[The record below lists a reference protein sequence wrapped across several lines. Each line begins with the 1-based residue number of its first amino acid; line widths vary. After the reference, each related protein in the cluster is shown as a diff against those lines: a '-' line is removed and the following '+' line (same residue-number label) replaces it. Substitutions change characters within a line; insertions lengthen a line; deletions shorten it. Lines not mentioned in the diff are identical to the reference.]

1 MGKKIGIDLGTT
13 YSCVSYVDDN
23 GVLRIVDN
31 MEGEQTTPSVV
42 YFDPDGSAVVGS
54 TARAEGAMNPECLCE
69 RVKNFMGNAD
79 YRFLANGA
87 EYSSAAVSTLILKKL
102 LADAE
107 AAIGEEIDGAV
118 ITCPAY
124 FGVEAKNATKF
135 AGENVILSNGKP
147 LNVLRILDEPT
158 AAAIA
163 YADSRKED
171 MDKTVLIYD
180 LGGGT
185 FDCTVMK
192 LKIVGGE
199 KTVSVITTGGNHQLG
214 GKDWDEA
221 FANLVRGKFCD
232 ETGCDED
239 EMKNDAECVAWFSE
253 NIEKAKKTLTGR
265 ESTSLT
271 PSFGGQRQKIEI
283 TRQEFDEATSGK
295 LDETISLVNE
305 MLSAKGM
312 SIDNID
318 EIILVGGS
326 TYMPQVSK
334 KLEQEYGKPLAQY
347 EPNKAVAM
355 GAALVANEYSFK
367 SENGEILESLS
378 QNGDSSLMAVLSS
391 IETTENGGTKVG
403 NTEFIE
409 NVTKS
414 YGFRFYDG
422 NEKKQKV
429 LNLIIKDMQKPA
441 HGASIEHMQLIFT
454 SDPAPIDSIDILVL
468 ESDSL
473 ERIIDIDICNE
484 IYVEE
489 PIKLDAPVAGNSPV
503 SIEMTVD
510 ANSLITLELKDL
522 TNGKTYEMHPRLKS
536 SESNQEGMA
545 AVVGM
550 TLK

>member
-13 YSCVSYVDDN
+13 YSCVSYVDDS

-31 MEGEQTTPSVV
+31 LEGEQTTPSVV
-42 YFDPDGSAVVGS
+42 FFDPNGEAVVGS
-54 TARAEGAMNPECLCE
+54 TARSEGAMNPECLCE

-79 YRFLANGA
+79 FRFMANGT
-87 EYSSAAVSTLILKKL
+87 EFSSAAVSTLILKKL

-107 AAIGEEIDGAV
+107 SAIGEEIEGAV

-124 FGVEAKNATKF
+124 FGEEAKNATKV

-147 LNVLRILDEPT
+147 LTVLKILDEPT

-163 YADSRKED
+163 YADSRKEN

-192 LKIVGGE
+192 LKFEGGS
-199 KTVSVITTGGNHQLG
+199 KSVQVITTGGNHQLG
-214 GKDWDEA
+214 GKDWDEQ
-221 FANLVRGKFCD
+221 FANLVRTKFCE
-232 ETGCDED
+232 ETGCDEE
-239 EMKNDAECVAWFSE
+239 EMKNDPETAAWFSE
-253 NIEKAKKTLTGR
+253 NIEKAKKMLTSR

-271 PSFGGQRQKIEI
+271 PNFGGQRQKIEI
-283 TRQEFDEATSGK
+283 TRQEFDEATAGK

-305 MLSAKGM
+305 MLEAKKM
-312 SIDNID
+312 SMNDID

-326 TYMPQVSK
+326 TYMPQITK

-355 GAALVANEYSFK
+355 GAALVANEFTFT
-367 SENGEILESLS
+367 SEGSEQAQEGAPVIGGMPPVIGSLA
-378 QNGDSSLMAVLSS
+378 QIV
-391 IETTENGGTKVG
+391 TTEDGGNKVG
-403 NTEFIE
+403 DMVFYE

-414 YGFRFYDG
+414 YGVRFYD
-422 NEKKQKV
+422 NKQEKV
-429 LNLIIKDMQKPA
+429 LNLILKDTQKPA
-441 HGASIEHMQLIFT
+441 TGNSEAFTQLVFS
-454 SDPAPIDSIDILVL
+454 SDPAPIDSVEILVL

-473 ERIIDIDICNE
+473 ERIVDRDVCNE

-489 PIKLDAPVAGNSPV
+489 PIKLDAPVPGNNPV
-503 SIEMTVD
+503 SIEMNVD
-510 ANSLITLELKDL
+510 GNSILSLELKDL
-522 TNGKTYEMHPRLKS
+522 TSGRVYKMNPKRKS
-536 SESNQEGMA
+536 DDANQEGMA
-545 AVVGM
+545 AVAAM
-550 TLK
+550 SLR

>member
-1 MGKKIGIDLGTT
+1 MSKKIGIDLGTT

-54 TARAEGAMNPECLCE
+54 TARAEGAMNPDCLCE

-79 YRFLANGA
+79 YRFFANGT

-102 LADAE
+102 IADAE
-107 AAIGEEIDGAV
+107 SAIGEEIDGAV
-118 ITCPAY
+118 ITVPAY

-135 AGENVILSNGKP
+135 AGENVELSNGKK

-158 AAAIA
+158 SAAIA

-192 LKIVGGE
+192 LKIASGE

-221 FANLVRGKFCD
+221 FANLVREKFCE
-232 ETGCDED
+232 ETGCDET
-239 EMKNDAECVAWFSE
+239 EMKNDPECVAWFSE
-253 NIEKAKKTLTGR
+253 NIEKAKKMLTSR

-271 PSFGGQRQKIEI
+271 PSFDGQRQKIEV
-283 TRQEFDEATSGK
+283 TRQEFDEVTSGK
-295 LDETISLVNE
+295 LEETILLVNE
-305 MLSAKGM
+305 MLAAKSM
-312 SIDNID
+312 SINDID

-355 GAALVANEYSFK
+355 GAALVANEYSFQN
-367 SENGEILESLS
+367 ENGEILESLS
-378 QNGDSSLMAVLSS
+378 QESGSALSNVLSL
-391 IETTENGGTKVG
+391 IETTENGGTKIG

-414 YGFRFYDG
+414 YGFRFFDQKAQR
-422 NEKKQKV
+422 NKV
-429 LNLIIKDMQKPA
+429 LNLIIKDTQKPA
-441 HGASIEHMQLIFT
+441 YGASADYFSLVF
-454 SDPAPIDSIDILVL
+454 SNDPTPIDSIEILVL

-473 ERIIDIDICNE
+473 ERVVELDICNE
-484 IYVEE
+484 IYAEE
-489 PIKLDAPVAGNSPV
+489 PIKLENSVPGNTPV
-503 SIEMTVD
+503 SIEMNVD
-510 ANSLITLELKDL
+510 ANSLITLKLTDLK
-522 TNGKTYEMHPRLKS
+522 NNKTYEMHPRLKS
-536 SESNQEGMA
+536 EESNQEGMA
-545 AVVGM
+545 AVSAM